1 MGDVDQEDR
10 AQLERLVGAAMEI
23 ARERTGLTREDWVR
37 RLRPALRLPDATPEM
52 KLRNNWYAWRSKPWT
67 VPAVL
72 LLAAASAAGMTLEA
86 LLAAAA
92 ESLAD
97 APQRTGFQRDLPAAP
112 SAEGRLARLEREVA
126 EQQRVIDEL
135 REEIDRRSAPAS
147 NRDEERRRAG
157 R

>member
-10 AQLERLVGAAMEI
+10 ARLERLVGAAMEI
-23 ARERTGLTREDWVR
+23 ARERSGLTREDWVR
-37 RLRPALRLPDATPEM
+37 RLRPALRLPDAPPEM

-72 LLAAASAAGMTLEA
+72 LLAAATAAGMTLEA
-86 LLAAAA
+86 LMTAAA
-92 ESLAD
+92 ESLAGGS
-97 APQRTGFQRDLPAAP
+97 QHTGHQSELPTP

-147 NRDEERRRAG
+147 DRDEQRRRA
-157 R
+157 RR